1 MIMLDGLTL
10 DQLRVLVAIADAG
23 SFRAAAG
30 RLGRAQSAIS
40 HAVAALESQLAVTLF
55 DRRGYRPVLTA
66 EGRTLLGDA
75 RRLLAQAEGIK
86 ARARSFRTG
95 IESSLDIAVD
105 PFVRPDRVAAALG
118 QVHSAF
124 PEVAIRLRAAA
135 LGGPLMAVR
144 DRGSLF
150 GLSVSDEIRDDAV
163 IMEAAGEVTLLA
175 VAAPDHPLA
184 GREAPVDVGDQLNIL
199 IADPTEVTAGT
210 AYGAGGGRAWRVDD
224 LETKRA
230 LLLAGI
236 GWGNMPAH
244 LVEADIAGGR
254 LVRLAPRG
262 IGKDGL
268 TRMPVYLIRRSG
280 SLPGPAASLLRQ
292 ALLELDRA
300 RPGARPE

>member
-1 MIMLDGLTL
+1 MLDGLTL

-23 SFRAAAG
+23 SFRAAAA

-40 HAVAALESQLAVTLF
+40 HAVASLESQLAVTLF

-75 RRLLAQAEGIK
+75 RRVLAQAEGIK

-105 PFVRPDRVAAALG
+105 PFVPSDRVAAALG
-118 QVHSAF
+118 RVHGTF
-124 PEVAIRLRAAA
+124 PEVAIRVRTAA
-135 LGGPLMAVR
+135 LGGPLVAVR

-184 GREAPVDVGDQLNIL
+184 GREAPADVGDQLNIL
-199 IADPTEVTAGT
+199 IADPTEVTAGI
-210 AYGAGGGRAWRVDD
+210 AYGAGGSRAWRVDD

-230 LLLAGI
+230 LLLAGV

-244 LVEADIAGGR
+244 LVAADIAGGR

-262 IGKDGL
+262 IGKGGL

-280 SLPGPAASLLRQ
+280 PLPGPAASLLRE
-292 ALLELDRA
+292 ALLRLDQDSSDGLA
-300 RPGARPE
+300 